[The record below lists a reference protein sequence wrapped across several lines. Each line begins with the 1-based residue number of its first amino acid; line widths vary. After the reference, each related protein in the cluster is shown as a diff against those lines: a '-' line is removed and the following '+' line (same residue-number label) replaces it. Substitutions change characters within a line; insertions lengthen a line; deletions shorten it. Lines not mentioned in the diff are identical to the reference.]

1 MEPGPGREHDRA
13 KVSGKEWVQ
22 RVRFLGDEQAQDILR
37 AELRTSLKNLI
48 LNLPENWETY
58 AYIMVEKITS
68 VMNSVCLK
76 GEK

>member
-58 AYIMVEKITS
+58 TYIMVEKITS

>member
-37 AELRTSLKNLI
+37 AELRTSLKNLD
-48 LNLPENWETY
+48 
-58 AYIMVEKITS
+58 S
-68 VMNSVCLK
+68 
-76 GEK
+76 